1 MLLVAEPVLSGQAVL
16 GPQGTRPVSAPH
28 THASLS
34 VCFARFQ
41 TLYYD
46 VDPFLFYVM
55 CEVDSIGCHIVG
67 YFSKEKCS
75 EDGYNLACILS
86 LPPHQRKG
94 YGKFLIQ
101 FCAPPSPRQPSQ
113 SCLAHRPA
121 MLR

>member
-1 MLLVAEPVLSGQAVL
+1 MSC
-16 GPQGTRPVSAPH
+16 R
-28 THASLS
+28 
-34 VCFARFQ
+34 Q

-101 FCAPPSPRQPSQ
+101 FCKQQHLPRAIIQN
-113 SCLAHRPA
+113 PA
-121 MLR
+121 GGIL